1 MLTELYTVAICS
13 TALYIVTAIDRST
26 ISAKAV
32 VPMPRVLVSFATPA
46 FSQLMTSLR
55 SQDRRAANMQIGDC
69 VFAAAGAA
77 LSDGAAF
84 PQDDLS
90 ILPSKPIGRCLLI
103 SA

>member
-26 ISAKAV
+26 ISAKSVA
-32 VPMPRVLVSFATPA
+32 PMARVLVSSATPA
-46 FSQLMTSLR
+46 FSQLLTSLR
-55 SQDRRAANMQIGDC
+55 SQDRRAANLQIGVC
-69 VFAAAGAA
+69 VCPVGAA

-84 PQDDLS
+84 YQDDLS
-90 ILPSKPIGRCLLI
+90 IVPSKPISRCLLI